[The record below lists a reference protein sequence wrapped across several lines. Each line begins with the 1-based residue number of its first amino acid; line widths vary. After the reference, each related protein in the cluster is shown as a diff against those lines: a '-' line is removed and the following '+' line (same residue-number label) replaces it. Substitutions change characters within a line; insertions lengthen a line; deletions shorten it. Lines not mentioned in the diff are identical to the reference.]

1 MTLIEFLN
9 ARLDDDERVARAA
22 ADAAEHQKWD
32 AFGYEDIASV
42 GAEHPDHPDGE
53 EWYLLGG
60 NLFRQSGDR
69 SLVEHVARHDPARV
83 LRETAAKRAFLRA
96 HPFESYADEPAEGF
110 CGECQRGGAAGV
122 WPCPTMRHL
131 ATIYSDHPDYQQEWK
146 VT

>member
-22 ADAAEHQKWD
+22 ADAAEHQKWG

-60 NLFRQSGDR
+60 NLFRQFGDR

-83 LRETAAKRAFLRA
+83 LREITAKRAIIEDLDYGGGEMGDAQDHVTRRLA
-96 HPFESYADEPAEGF
+96 SVYA
-110 CGECQRGGAAGV
+110 
-122 WPCPTMRHL
+122 
-131 ATIYSDHPDYQQEWK
+131 DHPDYQQEWK